1 MQLNPDSL
9 TKTQRYWLD
18 HVQSAK
24 THQQSFSD
32 YAKQHSLNLKAFYN
46 YNAILRKKGLLGD
59 ASKKKSSFI
68 AVEATTKQLPPGAKL
83 AVVFPNDIRIE
94 IDSDNN
100 DLREIFNQVHSL

>member
-24 THQQSFSD
+24 TNQQSFSD
-32 YAKQHSLNLKAFYN
+32 YAKQHPLNLKAFYN
-46 YNAILRKKGLLGD
+46 YNSILRKKGLLGD

-68 AVEATTKQLPPGAKL
+68 AVEAPAKRLPPWAKL
-83 AVVFPNDIRIE
+83 SVVFPNDISIE
-94 IDSDNN
+94 IVSDNK
-100 DLREIFNQVHSL
+100 DLREILSQIRSL